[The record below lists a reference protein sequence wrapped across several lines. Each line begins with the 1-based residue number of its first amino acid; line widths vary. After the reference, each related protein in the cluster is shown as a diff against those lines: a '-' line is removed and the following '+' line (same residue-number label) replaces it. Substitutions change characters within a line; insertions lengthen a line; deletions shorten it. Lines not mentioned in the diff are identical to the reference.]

1 MAFTIVGE
9 RINTTLKRVGEAVEK
24 RDAAYIQDD
33 VRKHEE
39 AGATYIDVNA
49 GARIGHERTE
59 DRQPQFPRPADGL
72 RV

>member
-1 MAFTIVGE
+1 
-9 RINTTLKRVGEAVEK
+9 
-24 RDAAYIQDD
+24 